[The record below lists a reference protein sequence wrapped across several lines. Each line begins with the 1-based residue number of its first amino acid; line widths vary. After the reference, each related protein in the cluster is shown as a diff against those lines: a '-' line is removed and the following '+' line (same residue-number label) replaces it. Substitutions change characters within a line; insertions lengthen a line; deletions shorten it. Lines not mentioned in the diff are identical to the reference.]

1 MNPHRKFQN
10 HNLDNT
16 LFISTMLTVAIAI
29 FCAIILN
36 PIHKKN
42 IKKLKYNA
50 YITSPWEPENKGQE
64 YNLKH
69 GDWVFFW
76 KSDEKPVKVGMVYV
90 LWGYYRI
97 IAHKDGM
104 TEFRDVEWCN
114 ANF

>member
-1 MNPHRKFQN
+1 MKDFKSYMGIQDLLLIILPF
-10 HNLDNT
+10 T
-16 LFISTMLTVAIAI
+16 LIVFTILV
-29 FCAIILN
+29 LN

-42 IKKLKYNA
+42 IEKLKQHT
-50 YITSPWEPENKGQE
+50 YISSPWKPEQKGQE
-64 YNLKH
+64 YNLNH

-76 KSDEKPVKVGMVYV
+76 KSDEKPVRVGMVYV

-97 IAHKDGM
+97 IAHKNGM

>member
-1 MNPHRKFQN
+1 MSDRFY
-10 HNLDNT
+10 NLPIIIREEDWIIVWGT
-16 LFISTMLTVAIAI
+16 ILAILIAI
-29 FCAIILN
+29 YLN
-36 PIHKKN
+36 PIHQKN
-42 IKKLKYNA
+42 IQKLRHNTH
-50 YITSPWEPENKGQE
+50 ITNPWESEKKGQE
-64 YNLKH
+64 YTLQD

-76 KSDEKPVKVGMVYV
+76 KPDEKPVRVGMVRV

>member
-1 MNPHRKFQN
+1 MG
-10 HNLDNT
+10 
-16 LFISTMLTVAIAI
+16 LFGGFALLILITILW
-29 FCAIILN
+29 LN
-36 PIHKKN
+36 PLHKKN
-42 IKKLKYNA
+42 IQKFQQNTH
-50 YITSPWEPENKGQE
+50 ITSPWIPENKGQE
-64 YNLKH
+64 YTLKY

-76 KSDEKPVKVGMVYV
+76 KPDEKPIRVGMVYV